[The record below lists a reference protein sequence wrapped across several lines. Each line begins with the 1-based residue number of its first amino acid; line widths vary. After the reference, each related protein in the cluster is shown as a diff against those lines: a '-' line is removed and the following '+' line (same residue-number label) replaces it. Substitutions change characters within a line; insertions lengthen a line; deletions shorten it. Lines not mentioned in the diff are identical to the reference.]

1 MKIRNKNIPKPIHK
15 LLEEAV
21 AKWEKEPAPEVCD
34 ELKRLLALKD
44 RGETHDVT
52 F

>member
-1 MKIRNKNIPKPIHK
+1 MKIRNKDIPQPIHK

-21 AKWEKEPAPEVCD
+21 DEWEKERAPEICE
-34 ELKRLLALKD
+34 ELKRLLALKE

>member
-1 MKIRNKNIPKPIHK
+1 MKIRTKDIPKPIHK
-15 LLEEAV
+15 LLEDAV
-21 AKWEKEPAPEVCD
+21 AEWEKEPAPEVCD

>member
-1 MKIRNKNIPKPIHK
+1 MKIRTKDIPKPIHK

-21 AKWEKEPAPEVCD
+21 AEWEEAPAPEVCS
-34 ELKRLLALKD
+34 EIKRLLALKA
-44 RGETHDVT
+44 RGETYDVT

>member
-1 MKIRNKNIPKPIHK
+1 MKIRTKDIPKPIHK

-21 AKWEKEPAPEVCD
+21 TEWEKEPAPEVCD
-34 ELKRLLALKD
+34 ELKRLLAMKE

>member
-1 MKIRNKNIPKPIHK
+1 MKIRTKDIPKPIHK
-15 LLEEAV
+15 LLEDAV
-21 AKWEKEPAPEVCD
+21 AEWEKEPAPEVCD
-34 ELKRLLALKD
+34 ELKRLLALKE